1 MYKICTLEK
10 YTECTFGIDNL
21 TYIWREI
28 YGDKLEI
35 NSEIWIHIEI
45 WQNTQKISQKDGP
58 ISQLIILNDNTG
70 ITFLPYPILFCV
82 VIDLVCNWE

>member
-1 MYKICTLEK
+1 M
-10 YTECTFGIDNL
+10 
-21 TYIWREI
+21 YIWNRQFNR
-28 YGDKLEI
+28 YMKKNVHGDKLEI

-45 WQNTQKISQKDGP
+45 GQNTQKISQKDGP

-82 VIDLVCNWE
+82 GHRFGCN